1 RLFAGVMIVG
11 RGRDGIVGKS
21 GRKRGEE
28 VLQGL
33 AGKWVGVTVFLNV
46 G

>member
-1 RLFAGVMIVG
+1 TMVRLFAGVMIMG
-11 RGRDGIVGKS
+11 RGRNGIVGKS

-33 AGKWVGVTVFLNV
+33 ARKWVVVEQ
-46 G
+46 